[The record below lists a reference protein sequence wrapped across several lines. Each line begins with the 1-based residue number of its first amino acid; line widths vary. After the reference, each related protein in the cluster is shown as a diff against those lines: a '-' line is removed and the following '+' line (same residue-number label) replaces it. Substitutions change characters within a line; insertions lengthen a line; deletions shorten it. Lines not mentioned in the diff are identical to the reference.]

1 MDGKITDAKNLAFLL
16 SIIFIALFA
25 GISFVNAFVGGILL
39 AVSVL
44 FIVFGIV
51 VYGLDEDDN

>member
-16 SIIFIALFA
+16 SIIFIALFV